1 VRKARSEFERHG
13 DTWAKGARWCQG
25 HRVDEA
31 ITREVLLQL
40 DLEARWDAA
49 ARAALAGRALSVPPP
64 VH

>member
-1 VRKARSEFERHG
+1 
-13 DTWAKGARWCQG
+13 
-25 HRVDEA
+25 VDEA